1 MNTKALTMFMA
12 ALQEGQRSILKT
24 PDYSGKPCYDD
35 GVAAYTC
42 FVNAGELPSGAC
54 SALGDA
60 AEVEDV
66 EAYKSCTTLEADWG
80 PNGAK
85 CTEEVKS
92 SAQTGFAACTTGT
105 CGKEFETALTCIYK
119 AIKSECPKT
128 PLCLET
134 TLTSSDSV
142 LALN

>member
-1 MNTKALTMFMA
+1 MHDIRGRL
-12 ALQEGQRSILKT
+12 G
-24 PDYSGKPCYDD
+24 
-35 GVAAYTC
+35 
-42 FVNAGELPSGAC
+42 GEFIHHCIASQTQIISYAFFC
-54 SALGDA
+54 IQ
-60 AEVEDV
+60 
-66 EAYKSCTTLEADWG
+66 